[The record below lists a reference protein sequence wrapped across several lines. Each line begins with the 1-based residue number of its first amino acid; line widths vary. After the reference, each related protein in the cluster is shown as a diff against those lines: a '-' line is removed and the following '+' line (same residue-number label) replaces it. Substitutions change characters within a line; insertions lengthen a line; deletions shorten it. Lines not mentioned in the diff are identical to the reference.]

1 MFNMKYAIFL
11 IIADFCLFN
20 PEILLAQDIIYC
32 KDGRVMKSN
41 ILNANTDTITY
52 SYYTDKQEHV
62 YEIPKNELIG
72 LIYHS
77 GFSKIYCDNSNLNL
91 KDILAE
97 KLMPFEAE
105 KQILIKHQ
113 LPMLETRKVNLG
125 MESNNSR
132 IQRYLEFEKQNYLK
146 TEMQNGSIIK
156 SRLTQDGLNIAIN
169 GIQIDPEYGNEYIE
183 VKVSDVF
190 FDKVIE
196 ITERPDTNVASVQ
209 FTLIRH
215 NVTKPGEIFELKSGV
230 FSVYEYFKKENG
242 EWKIIYNDKEMK
254 KGKLGNSKSN
264 SEFADTGK
272 KSDSEYKLDSI
283 VKPPIKQDKFG
294 KLIYKDG
301 RVYEGELVNGIK
313 HGKGVFIMPD
323 STVYDGIWRNDSMV
337 GIATIIN
344 IKSKYVG
351 EIKDNGIKHGEGKMI
366 FNDSS
371 TFLGYF
377 KDDEF
382 YTGTLVD
389 KRQKEIWYIYTGKF
403 VNNQIYHGTIA
414 TRTINCPKCAVIVAE
429 IHFGNKEKDR
439 AYDLKEYEKHLI
451 LKKASKPSTPIKN
464 RSVYFGMAIS
474 GGFNFASLANADP
487 DILDSFSLGY
497 SPSLFMN
504 IKLSKNSAIELSS
517 YFMSKKFKF
526 ANYGDNFEYNIN
538 PQLSYNTANAKME
551 FQEIGISLK
560 YLYRFIYIE
569 GFLNKVL
576 SAKRTGDI
584 YYSDDATGTQV
595 SSDNYN
601 YDFFDSNIFPT
612 ESGQRPINEYI
623 YGFSVGLEGKSNH
636 FLLGIGYSLN
646 LKNYFNKNY
655 PVWDSEFNIDFY
667 PTKDIDLK
675 VGYLFLKIGYVF

>member
-1 MFNMKYAIFL
+1 MKYAIFL

-32 KDGRVMKSN
+32 KDGRVMKTN
-41 ILNANTDTITY
+41 ILDANTDTILY
-52 SYYTDKQEHV
+52 SYYTDIQKHP
-62 YEIPKNELIG
+62 YIIPKSEVIG
-72 LIYHS
+72 LLYHS
-77 GFSKIYCDNSNLNL
+77 GLSKMYSDNSNSNL
-91 KDILAE
+91 KDILFE
-97 KLMPFEAE
+97 KLMPTEGE
-105 KQILIKHQ
+105 KQILSKHQ
-113 LPMLETRKVNLG
+113 FPILETRKVNLG
-125 MESNNSR
+125 TENNIQR
-132 IQRYLEFEKQNYLK
+132 IQRYLEFENQNYLM
-146 TEMQNGSIIK
+146 TEMQNGSIIR

-183 VKVSDVF
+183 VKVSDLL

-196 ITERPDTNVASVQ
+196 IMQRPDTNVASVQ
-209 FTLIRH
+209 FSLIRH

-230 FSVYEYFKKENG
+230 FSAYEYFKKVNG
-242 EWKIIYNDKEMK
+242 EWRIIYDDKEMK
-254 KGKLGNSKSN
+254 KGKLGNSKRN
-264 SEFADTGK
+264 SVIADTGM
-272 KSDSEYKLDSI
+272 KSDGNYKLDSI
-283 VKPPIKQDKFG
+283 VKTPLKQNRFG
-294 KLIYKDG
+294 KLIYTDG
-301 RVYEGELVNGIK
+301 KVYEGELVNGIK

-323 STVYDGIWRNDSMV
+323 STIYDGTWRNDSMI

-344 IKSKYVG
+344 IKGKFVG
-351 EIKDNGIKHGEGKMI
+351 EIKENGIKHGEGKMV

-371 TFLGYF
+371 AFVGSF

-382 YTGTLVD
+382 YSGTLVD

-429 IHFGNKEKDR
+429 IHYGNKEKDK

-451 LKKASKPSTPIKN
+451 LKKTSKPTNPIKN
-464 RSVYFGMAIS
+464 RHVYFGMAIS

-487 DILDSFSLGY
+487 DILDSFGLGY

-504 IKLSKNSAIELSS
+504 IKLSNNSSLELST

-526 ANYGDNFEYNIN
+526 ANYGDNFEFNIN
-538 PQLSYNTANAKME
+538 PQLTYNTSNAKME

-601 YDFFDSNIFPT
+601 YNFFDSSIFPA

-623 YGFSVGLEGKSNH
+623 YGLSVGLEGKSNH